1 MTPHTLASKPIAVL
15 VAALTVAGMTSFGP
29 AGPAPAEGAVAQ
41 APPWMDTSLSPD
53 ERADLL
59 VAELT
64 LEEKVTLL
72 IQSGGPGLPEYG
84 VPPIR
89 GKDGCCGVA
98 TTDTESTA
106 LPVGIALASTFNTD
120 AADAYGA
127 VAGNETR
134 YFGFNGLAG
143 PTMDLLTT
151 PLNGRMWEA
160 FGEDPL
166 VSGSIAAAQ
175 TRGTQRED
183 VYSIVK
189 HYNLNNQETRRG
201 NVDAVV
207 DERTLQEV
215 YTRPWEPVVQDAQAG
230 SVMCAFNKV
239 NGEYSCGNDDLLNRI
254 LKGQLGFEGYVSSD
268 FNAAHSFADYAA
280 GLDVAGPGVEYSGD
294 NLLQAVQDGLV
305 SEERVTDAAR
315 RALRTFFAAGIID
328 DPPTGSFEN
337 PQPASQPLDQAT
349 IDEHSAV
356 ARSVGDQSAVLLA
369 NDDAL
374 PLDESDGSIAVIGA
388 DADHYIDGGGS
399 GAIQYPAQ
407 LTTILDGI
415 TERAGTDVTYAQGT
429 DPVSLAGTLPGPVPV
444 PSSVLRPSSGA
455 DEQGLSGF
463 YFLGTGFPG
472 QPQLIRTDGQVDYR
486 SGISMDT
493 INTSQVPSPG
503 VQFAVQPISVVWS
516 GTLTAPA
523 TGTYDLSLSHLG
535 RAKLLLDRQ
544 LLLDDP
550 GTTYGTQSVTVD
562 LVEGQ
567 EYFVEVSY
575 ETNAPNQFNGGLNDQ
590 PGAMIRFGWT
600 PPEGA
605 IANPTIDAAVEA
617 AAEADTAVV
626 VARDYTG
633 EAADRGTLTLPENQ
647 DALIEAVSEVN
658 DNTIVVLATSGPV
671 TMPWLDDVEG
681 VLEVWYPGQTQGES
695 VAGLLFGDV
704 APSGKLPVTFP
715 VDQEQLAAVGIQDPF
730 QQIGEVSPTTE
741 YSNGIYVGYKAYIEQ
756 GATPLFP
763 FGHGLSYTSFEY
775 GDAVNAAPVDPQG
788 TDPVATTA
796 TATVTNT
803 GDAAATEVVQAYVG
817 NLPTDAVETADLAL
831 AGFERVSLEPGETA
845 EVEVPIDRRSLQY
858 WDVDA
863 GEWVTPTGTVPL
875 FVGSS
880 SSDIRATGELLVTS
894 DTTAPSVDI
903 TPDPATPNGTQGWYT
918 RPVRLT
924 FAATD
929 DQDPAPV
936 IEVSVNGGEFAVQDG
951 PLVLEDDGV
960 YTIAARATDAAG
972 NVSGVTTV
980 EIKLDRTD
988 PVVSAQRTR
997 WWFLV
1002 QITAADEVSGVA
1014 SIQFRYVI
1022 ERGRRDYTTPW
1033 YDTGGQ
1039 PVFNVPGRRV
1049 DLQYRAIDN
1058 AGNVSDIGTFR

>member
-1 MTPHTLASKPIAVL
+1 MKTHTLTSKL
-15 VAALTVAGMTSFGP
+15 MAALMVTGVMSFGLAAP
-29 AGPAPAEGAVAQ
+29 AGAAVED
-41 APPWMDTSLSPD
+41 PPWMDTSLSPD

-64 LEEKVTLL
+64 LEEKATLL
-72 IQSGGPGLPEYG
+72 IQSGGPGLPDYG
-84 VPPIR
+84 VPAIR

-106 LPVGIALASTFNTD
+106 LPVGIALASTFNTEV
-120 AADAYGA
+120 ADAYGA
-127 VAGNETR
+127 VAGSETR

-166 VSGSIAAAQ
+166 VSGAIAAAQ
-175 TRGTQRED
+175 TRGTQSQE

-215 YTRPWEPVVQDAQAG
+215 YTRPWEKVVDEADAG

-239 NGEYSCGNDDLLNRI
+239 NGEYACGNDVLLNGI
-254 LKGQLGFEGYVSSD
+254 LKEQLGFEGYVSSD
-268 FNAAHSFADYAA
+268 FNAAHSFADYEA
-280 GLDVAGPGVEYSGD
+280 GLDVPGPGTEYSGD
-294 NLLQAVQDGLV
+294 NLVQAVQDGLV
-305 SEERVTDAAR
+305 SEARVTDAAR
-315 RALRTFFAAGIID
+315 RVLRTFFAFGIID
-328 DPPTGSFEN
+328 NPPPGSFEY
-337 PQPASQPLDQAT
+337 PQPASTPLDQAT

-374 PLDESDGSIAVIGA
+374 PLDASDGSIAVIGA

-399 GAIQYPAQ
+399 GAIQFPAQ
-407 LTTILDGI
+407 LTTVLDGI
-415 TERAGTDVTYAQGT
+415 TERAETEVTYAQGT

-444 PSSVLRPSSGA
+444 PSSVLSPSSGDDA
-455 DEQGLSGF
+455 PGLSAF

-472 QPQLIRTDGQVDYR
+472 EPALIRTDEQVDWR
-486 SGISMDT
+486 SGISQDT

-503 VQFAVQPISVVWS
+503 VQFATQPISVVWS

-550 GTTYGTQSVTVD
+550 GTTYGTQSVAVD

-575 ETNAPNQFNGGLNDQ
+575 ETDAPNQFNGGLNDQ

-605 IANPTIDAAVEA
+605 IANPTIDEAVEA
-617 AAEADTAVV
+617 AAAADTAVV

-671 TMPWLDDVEG
+671 TMPWIDDVEA

-695 VAGLLFGDV
+695 VAAVLFGDV

-715 VDQEQLAAVGIQDPF
+715 VDLEQLEAVGIKDPF
-730 QQIGEVSPTTE
+730 RQISEVSPTTE
-741 YSNGIYVGYKAYIEQ
+741 YTDGVFVGYKAYIEH

-775 GDAVNAAPVDPQG
+775 GDAVTAPPVDPQG

-796 TATVTNT
+796 TVTVTNT
-803 GDAAATEVVQAYVG
+803 GDVAGTEVVQAYVG
-817 NLPTDAVETADLAL
+817 NLPTDAVATPDLAL
-831 AGFERVSLEPGETA
+831 AGFTRVSLEPGESA
-845 EVEVPIDRRSLQY
+845 EVAVPIDRRSLQY
-858 WDVDA
+858 WDVEADA
-863 GEWVTPTGTVPL
+863 WVTPTGTVPL

-880 SSDIRATGELLVTS
+880 SADVRATGEITVPS
-894 DTTAPSVDI
+894 DTTAPTVEI
-903 TPDPATPNGTQGWYT
+903 TADPATPNGTQGWYT
-918 RPVRLT
+918 TPVTLT
-924 FAATD
+924 FTATD

-936 IEVSVNGGEFAVQDG
+936 VEVSINGGEFAVQDG
-951 PLVLEDDGV
+951 PLVLDEDGV
-960 YTIAARATDAAG
+960 YTVAARATDAAG
-972 NVSGVTTV
+972 NVSEPATV
-980 EIKLDRTD
+980 EVKVDRTR
-988 PVVSAQRTR
+988 PVVSAERTR
-997 WWFLV
+997 PWFLV
-1002 QITAADEVSGVA
+1002 RISATDEVSGVA
-1014 SIQFRYVI
+1014 SVQYRYRI
-1022 ERGRRDYTTPW
+1022 EAGRRDITTPW

-1039 PVFNVPGRRV
+1039 PVLDALSRRIT
-1049 DLQYRAIDN
+1049 LQYRAIDN
-1058 AGNVSDIGTFR
+1058 AGNVSRVGSFG